1 MRRLAFIYSHQK
13 CKYLI
18 IEIRNFMRIVKFI
31 IILLVVVGL
40 SACQKKEEP
49 KVSAANLPSGTHA
62 AKVLDFIN
70 VPNYTY
76 LQVSENGKEY
86 WLAAPTTTVEK
97 GETIYFS
104 QGMEMKNFHS
114 QTINKTFDSI
124 YFVQGISTSPQKET
138 VAEAHQQTY
147 NNTRE
152 QISVKPLSDGKT
164 VAQIFSNKSS
174 LAGKIVRIRGKVTK
188 YNPNIMGRNWIH
200 IQDGTESGKN
210 YDLLVT
216 SNDEAAVGQ
225 TVVVQGKIAV
235 DQDFGAGYT
244 YPVMIENAKVK
255 TESK

>member
-1 MRRLAFIYSHQK
+1 
-13 CKYLI
+13 
-18 IEIRNFMRIVKFI
+18 MRIVKFI
-31 IILLVVVGL
+31 LVLLVVIGL

-49 KVSAANLPSGTHA
+49 KVPAANLPSGVIT

-86 WLAAPTTTVEK
+86 WLAAPTTKVEK
-97 GETIYFS
+97 GETIYYS

-138 VAEAHQQTY
+138 VAEAHQQAY
-147 NNTRE
+147 NNVRE
-152 QISVKPLSDGKT
+152 QISVKPLKDGKT
-164 VAQIFSNKSS
+164 IAQIFSDKSS
-174 LAGKIVRIRGKVTK
+174 LAGKTVKIRGKVTK

-216 SNDEAAVGQ
+216 SNDKAAVGQ
-225 TVVVQGKIAV
+225 TIIVQGKVAV
-235 DQDFGAGYT
+235 DKDFGAGYT